1 MSNIVMK
8 QCKNC
13 RKMTQHT
20 QPSTSHLLHF
30 FLSIFTMGIWL
41 LVWLIMALNNGTAA
55 QCTECGK
62 TKGMF
67 G

>member
-13 RKMTQHT
+13 KKMTQHT
-20 QPSTSHLLHF
+20 QPSTSHILHLL
-30 FLSIFTMGIWL
+30 LSIITSGVWVVIWL
-41 LVWLIMALNNGTAA
+41 LVGMSNSSSA
-55 QCTECGK
+55 QRTVCGR
-62 TKGMF
+62 TKGIF